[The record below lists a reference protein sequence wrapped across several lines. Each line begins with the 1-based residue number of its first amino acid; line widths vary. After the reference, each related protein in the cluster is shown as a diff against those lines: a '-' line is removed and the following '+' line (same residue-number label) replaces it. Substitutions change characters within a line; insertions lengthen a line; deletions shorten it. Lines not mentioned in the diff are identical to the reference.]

1 MFTIYQL
8 SFILSPYPDIS
19 MASERFQCPPED
31 DTAQSLECASLSQHP
46 LAQET
51 ILSEEEQ
58 ISCYSLSQHSFSP
71 ADKSIENQPSGEG
84 TGENKKTPEPPGEPP
99 DKPVREEVVEAE
111 ALFLK
116 KEIPAEQLLELFQK
130 DIETRSGSSAFSSS
144 SQTSVKF
151 TASSSK
157 EPESFRVFN
166 LDSEEGTVRAEDQ
179 DENPLHRE
187 QPDRDIHPDQPG
199 TIPPGSFNITMGPR
213 SSQPDDSSEALH
225 RELLSEVERSR
236 VREAE
241 SEKRQKKSLSP
252 PAQFITPLPTKTY
265 RGEQTVPASDL
276 RGEPGM
282 EPLSTAVVHG
292 HREPH
297 LWSSGNQTGINGS
310 YLGFLPQSQSTP
322 GVFSAPPK
330 SSVKRPLGQLS
341 AIESD
346 NSNQSD
352 TGTPPQPAAVHH
364 TGVSSESQEEAASAE
379 VQSLPTVNFKQKVDA
394 WRANQGS
401 GNMSLFDSLALQGF
415 SGVSPKKRAYDAVS
429 DTLNGILSQQ
439 VRSLKLTP
447 GSYAA
452 NQDAAQS
459 SSFAQAGSSTSW
471 RGEAAG
477 SVPGEEETA
486 KSAPGP
492 STSTFN
498 RSQFHSSHSTAA
510 VRSDSDQQTEGSV
523 NQESLTQSGVRHQL
537 SASAHPS
544 PLMTLDQF
552 SDISP
557 DPDSTLSGSRDSQSS
572 MIKQE
577 TSVGAS
583 SVVSLEVDNYAP
595 YWTSRALT
603 PPPQLK
609 PRELNIEERIPVLLF
624 HINDQRF
631 TINRY

>member
-1 MFTIYQL
+1 MFIIYQL
-8 SFILSPYPDIS
+8 PFILRPYPDIS

-58 ISCYSLSQHSFSP
+58 ISCYSLSQYSLSP
-71 ADKSIENQPSGEG
+71 ADKSSENQPSEEG
-84 TGENKKTPEPPGEPP
+84 TGENKKSPEPPAEPP
-99 DKPVREEVVEAE
+99 DKPVREEAVEAE

-116 KEIPAEQLLELFQK
+116 KEIPDEQLLELLQK

-157 EPESFRVFN
+157 EPESFRA
-166 LDSEEGTVRAEDQ
+166 EEQ
-179 DENPLHRE
+179 DETPLHHE
-187 QPDRDIHPDQPG
+187 QLDRDIHPDQPG
-199 TIPPGSFNITMGPR
+199 TMPPGSFNITMGPR

-241 SEKRQKKSLSP
+241 SEKQQKKSPSP
-252 PAQFITPLPTKTY
+252 PAQFITPLPTETY
-265 RGEQTVPASDL
+265 RGEHSVPASDL
-276 RGEPGM
+276 RGEPGV
-282 EPLSTAVVHG
+282 EPLSTAVVQG
-292 HREPH
+292 HRERD
-297 LWSSGNQTGINGS
+297 LWSSGNQTAIDGS
-310 YLGFLPQSQSTP
+310 YLAFLPQSQSTP

-401 GNMSLFDSLALQGF
+401 GNMSLFDSLALQGY
-415 SGVSPKKRAYDAVS
+415 SDVSPKKRAYDAIS

-439 VRSLKLTP
+439 VRSLKLPP

-459 SSFAQAGSSTSW
+459 SSFAQAGSSALW

-477 SVPGEEETA
+477 SSPDEEENTG
-486 KSAPGP
+486 SAPGP

-498 RSQFHSSHSTAA
+498 RSQFHSSHSIAA
-510 VRSDSDQQTEGSV
+510 VRSDSDQQMEGSA
-523 NQESLTQSGVRHQL
+523 NQESLTQSDVRHRP
-537 SASAHPS
+537 STSAHPS
-544 PLMTLDQF
+544 PLVTLDQF
-552 SDISP
+552 IDISP
-557 DPDSTLSGSRDSQSS
+557 DPDSTLSGSRDSHSS
-572 MIKQE
+572 MVKQE
-577 TSVGAS
+577 TSIGAS

-595 YWTSRALT
+595 YWTSRAST
-603 PPPQLK
+603 PPHQLK

-624 HINDQRF
+624 HINDQRITF
-631 TINRY
+631 NRY

>member
-1 MFTIYQL
+1 MFIYVF
-8 SFILSPYPDIS
+8 SFILRPYPDIS
-19 MASERFQCPPED
+19 MASGRFQCPPED

-46 LAQET
+46 LAQES

-58 ISCYSLSQHSFSP
+58 ISCYSLSQHSLSP
-71 ADKSIENQPSGEG
+71 ADKSSENQG
-84 TGENKKTPEPPGEPP
+84 TGENKKSLEPPDEPP
-99 DKPVREEVVEAE
+99 DKPPREEAVKAE

-116 KEIPAEQLLELFQK
+116 KDIPAEQHLELLQK

-157 EPESFRVFN
+157 EPESLRVFK
-166 LDSEEGTVRAEDQ
+166 LDSKEGSDRAEDQ
-179 DENPLHRE
+179 DETPLRHK
-187 QPDRDIHPDQPG
+187 QPDRDIYPDQPG
-199 TIPPGSFNITMGPR
+199 TLPPGSCNITMGPR

-241 SEKRQKKSLSP
+241 SEKPQKKSPSP
-252 PAQFITPLPTKTY
+252 PAQFITPLPTETY
-265 RGEQTVPASDL
+265 RGEQSVPTSDL
-276 RGEPGM
+276 RGEPGV
-282 EPLSTAVVHG
+282 EPLSTAVVQG
-292 HREPH
+292 HREPD
-297 LWSSGNQTGINGS
+297 LWSSGNQTGIDGS

-330 SSVKRPLGQLS
+330 SSVKRPPGQLS

-364 TGVSSESQEEAASAE
+364 TGVSSESQEEAAE

-439 VRSLKLTP
+439 VRSLNLPP

-459 SSFAQAGSSTSW
+459 SSFAQAGSSALW

-477 SVPGEEETA
+477 SAPGEEENTG
-486 KSAPGP
+486 SAPGP

-498 RSQFHSSHSTAA
+498 RSQFHSSHSTVA
-510 VRSDSDQQTEGSV
+510 VRSDSEQQTEGSA
-523 NQESLTQSGVRHQL
+523 NRESLTQSEVRHQP

-544 PLMTLDQF
+544 PLVTLDQF
-552 SDISP
+552 SDVSP
-557 DPDSTLSGSRDSQSS
+557 DPDSTLSGSRDSHSS
-572 MIKQE
+572 MVKQE

-595 YWTSRALT
+595 YWKSRAST

-609 PRELNIEERIPVLLF
+609 PQELNIEERIPVLLF

-631 TINRY
+631 TFNRY

>member
-1 MFTIYQL
+1 MFIIYQL
-8 SFILSPYPDIS
+8 SFILRPYPDIS

-58 ISCYSLSQHSFSP
+58 ISCYSLSQYSLSP
-71 ADKSIENQPSGEG
+71 ADKSSQNQPSGEG
-84 TGENKKTPEPPGEPP
+84 TGENKKSPEPPDEPP
-99 DKPVREEVVEAE
+99 DKPVRKETVETE

-116 KEIPAEQLLELFQK
+116 KEIPAEQLLELLQK

-151 TASSSK
+151 VASSSK
-157 EPESFRVFN
+157 EPESFRVFKF
-166 LDSEEGTVRAEDQ
+166 DPEEDTVRAEDQ
-179 DENPLHRE
+179 GETPLHRKR
-187 QPDRDIHPDQPG
+187 PDRDFHPDQPG
-199 TIPPGSFNITMGPR
+199 TMPPGSFNITMGPR

-236 VREAE
+236 VQEAE
-241 SEKRQKKSLSP
+241 SEKRQKKSPSP
-252 PAQFITPLPTKTY
+252 PAQFITPLPTETY
-265 RGEQTVPASDL
+265 KGEQSVPASDL
-276 RGEPGM
+276 RGEPGV
-282 EPLSTAVVHG
+282 EPLSVVQG
-292 HREPH
+292 HREPE
-297 LWSSGNQTGINGS
+297 LWSLGNQTGIDGS

-346 NSNQSD
+346 HSNQSD

-364 TGVSSESQEEAASAE
+364 TGVSSESQEETASAE

-401 GNMSLFDSLALQGF
+401 GNVSLFDSLALQGF
-415 SGVSPKKRAYDAVS
+415 SGVSPKKKAYDAVS

-439 VRSLKLTP
+439 LRSLKLPP

-452 NQDAAQS
+452 NEDAAQS
-459 SSFAQAGSSTSW
+459 SSFAQAGSSALW

-477 SVPGEEETA
+477 SAPDEEENT
-486 KSAPGP
+486 KSAPRP

-498 RSQFHSSHSTAA
+498 QSQFHSSHSTA
-510 VRSDSDQQTEGSV
+510 VRSDSDQQTEGFA
-523 NQESLTQSGVRHQL
+523 NQESLTQSDVRHQP

-544 PLMTLDQF
+544 LLVTLDQF

-557 DPDSTLSGSRDSQSS
+557 DPDSTLSGSRDSHTS
-572 MIKQE
+572 MVKQE

-595 YWTSRALT
+595 YWTSRATT

-609 PRELNIEERIPVLLF
+609 LRELNIEERIPVLLF

-631 TINRY
+631 TFNRY